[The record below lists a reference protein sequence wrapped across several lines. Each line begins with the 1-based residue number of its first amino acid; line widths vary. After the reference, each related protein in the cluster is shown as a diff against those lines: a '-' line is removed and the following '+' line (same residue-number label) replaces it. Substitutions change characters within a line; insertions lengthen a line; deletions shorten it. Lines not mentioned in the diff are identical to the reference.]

1 MAPSALGCKGSAL
14 EGRQPVSCYRI
25 VQATRSSW
33 WKITIF
39 YREQRVLPPP
49 CRTLPSAYFL
59 WTLVLTTP
67 ACPSTAWE
75 QHTQSS
81 GREGCNGNQK
91 FGAGRNGCQPVPQGL
106 PWQMCRHFIN
116 LWETAL
122 FSSQAPAIRILD
134 FYWQNYS
141 FLLPQCLRDSVL
153 SSLGCAFLGFFL
165 RSCFSHIKTEE
176 IFFNLIYI

>member
-14 EGRQPVSCYRI
+14 RGRQPVSYDRI

-33 WKITIF
+33 WKRTIF

-59 WTLVLTTP
+59 WTPVLTTA

-75 QHTQSS
+75 QHTRSS
-81 GREGCNGNQK
+81 ARQGCNGNQK

-106 PWQMCRHFIN
+106 PWQMWRHFIN

-134 FYWQNYS
+134 FLLTELLIPSASVLKGFSSQQS
-141 FLLPQCLRDSVL
+141 RLCLPRLLPEIM
-153 SSLGCAFLGFFL
+153 FFPHQNRRNIL
-165 RSCFSHIKTEE
+165 
-176 IFFNLIYI
+176 